1 MKVFKIN
8 ENTVKL
14 LSCEEAATYAVISN
28 AKTSD
33 NTCYCYEKYIA
44 DKLNVTDRTVRN
56 HVKVLSETGAF
67 TITSENISD
76 TTKRRNIYRFT
87 NLNRNFIVVNASIL
101 DANLSNSEIGLL
113 IKMKVE
119 CLNNSTKCYYS
130 LNKLAAELHIGKSK
144 LSKLLNSLIDKKIIT
159 KHDNHYEL
167 NLFFKS
173 TSKNAVKADK
183 TRKQQLKIWNDLSDK
198 FSICNDKTGKL
209 FKEYNLKLDTV
220 TNPAALANAIISGC
234 YGVIYKKKKREIQ
247 LFKENQSAEIKDI
260 IL

>member
-67 TITSENISD
+67 TITSENITD

-87 NLNRNFIVVNASIL
+87 NLNRNFIVVDASIL
-101 DANLSNSEIGLL
+101 DANLSNTEIGLL
-113 IKMKVE
+113 IKFKAE
-119 CLNNSTKCYYS
+119 CLNNSSKCYYS

-183 TRKQQLKIWNDLSDK
+183 TRKQQLEKWNVSFNK

-220 TNPAALANAIISGC
+220 TNPAALATAIISGC
-234 YGVIYKKKKREIQ
+234 YGVTYKKKKRDIQ
-247 LFKENQSAEIKDI
+247 LLKEKQLADIKDI